1 MSKNELYK
9 LFIRGKFCKLNI
21 QAIKELIKEQKK
33 ECNPF
38 WESRPEGK
46 NTEGFKTMV
55 ECQSSYDE
63 LYWDVL
69 GLSTKYSLEQ
79 LCFFTFTIKD
89 EEDATREKIS
99 KRMRHMLREMR
110 KKGGL
115 ISGVKFNVK
124 YLSKYEYQERGVLHV
139 HVIFVF
145 ENVEKAPHQ
154 IVSKMRELWAY
165 SDNKEDK
172 KSQDYISRTHFNSIE
187 EMANY
192 MKKNDKNN
200 QNPDNKK
207 LSRFR
212 KGEQLT
218 SKSKNWKLDE
228 QEVCI
233 DKNLRD
239 WIVTNLHY
247 INEDRFF
254 YEDENGETQEHLEHL
269 YFKILKEKKEMFENV
284 VLNNSEDGVFQDNYM
299 EKRQDVF
306 TSDGNI
312 IDEDYDDKF
321 EEINHEGYF
330 WEFEE
335 DGYVYRIRRV

>member
-1 MSKNELYK
+1 M
-9 LFIRGKFCKLNI
+9 
-21 QAIKELIKEQKK
+21 A
-33 ECNPF
+33 
-38 WESRPEGK
+38 
-46 NTEGFKTMV
+46 
-55 ECQSSYDE
+55 ECQSAYDE

-79 LCFFTFTIKD
+79 LCFFTFTIHD
-89 EEDATREKIS
+89 EGEATREKIS
-99 KRMRHMLREMR
+99 ERMRHMLREMR

-115 ISGVKFNVK
+115 ISGIKYNVK

-145 ENVEKAPHQ
+145 ENVEKAPYQ
-154 IVSKMRELWAY
+154 IVSKMRELWVHTA
-165 SDNKEDK
+165 NKEDK

-192 MKKNDKNN
+192 MKKNDANN
-200 QNPDNKK
+200 QNSENKK

-239 WIVTNLHY
+239 
-247 INEDRFF
+247 
-254 YEDENGETQEHLEHL
+254 
-269 YFKILKEKKEMFENV
+269 
-284 VLNNSEDGVFQDNYM
+284 
-299 EKRQDVF
+299 
-306 TSDGNI
+306 
-312 IDEDYDDKF
+312 
-321 EEINHEGYF
+321 
-330 WEFEE
+330 
-335 DGYVYRIRRV
+335 